1 MLAAIKNVVKES
13 GREPEK
19 IWVDKGSEFYNKDF
33 KSWTNK
39 KDIVIY
45 STYGESKS
53 AVVERFIRTLKEL
66 IVPIFTE
73 TNSRDWVSILHDVM
87 KTYNNRI
94 HKTTGMS
101 PIDASDP
108 KNTATVFLMLNK
120 KSYLSVKYNC
130 FNFSS

>member
-1 MLAAIKNVVKES
+1 MNAFEKHNDGYKYILCIVDLFSKFAWSIPLKSKSADTVLTAIKNVVKES

-33 KSWTNK
+33 KTWTNK

-73 TNSRDWVSILHDVM
+73 TNSRDWVSILPDVM
-87 KTYNNRI
+87 KTYNNR
-94 HKTTGMS
+94 
-101 PIDASDP
+101 
-108 KNTATVFLMLNK
+108 
-120 KSYLSVKYNC
+120 
-130 FNFSS
+130 